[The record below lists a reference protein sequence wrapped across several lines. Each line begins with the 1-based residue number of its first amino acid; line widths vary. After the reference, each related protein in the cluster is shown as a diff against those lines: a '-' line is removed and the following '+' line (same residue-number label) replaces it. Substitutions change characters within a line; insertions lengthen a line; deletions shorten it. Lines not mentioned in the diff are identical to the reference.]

1 MICYIYNAKYCWKIP
16 TGWVSC
22 GRTTQWPLSDPPGP
36 SIFLGRS
43 RFYRSKVLL
52 SEKSVDGA
60 QLYKYVSSSRDRCIR
75 FPCVSC
81 CSTIARKRRV
91 YGSWNCQKLGQRK
104 ESSTAAKTEA
114 RICQIWFRTSRSW
127 PYGQGILDGVS
138 IYMWWSK
145 DLGSCIA
152 NKTGLNMHFD
162 KISPSFLSL
171 DHVSVEHFRDI
182 FNFMVIV
189 IT

>member
-1 MICYIYNAKYCWKIP
+1 MVLEDGIITHFHEERDIAFASDFCNNYSHPGSPASLFLTSPLPCVPYVMFSSPSSRVPKSQVP
-16 TGWVSC
+16 THASRC
-22 GRTTQWPLSDPPGP
+22 PRPLVPVPLLYTA

-114 RICQIWFRTSRSW
+114 RICQI
-127 PYGQGILDGVS
+127 
-138 IYMWWSK
+138 
-145 DLGSCIA
+145 
-152 NKTGLNMHFD
+152 
-162 KISPSFLSL
+162 
-171 DHVSVEHFRDI
+171 
-182 FNFMVIV
+182 
-189 IT
+189 

>member
-22 GRTTQWPLSDPPGP
+22 GRTTQWPLSDPPA
-36 SIFLGRS
+36 FDFLLGRS

-60 QLYKYVSSSRDRCIR
+60 QLYNYVSSSRDRCIR

-91 YGSWNCQKLGQRK
+91 YGSWNSQKLGQRK

-114 RICQIWFRTSRSW
+114 WICQIWFRTSRSW

-138 IYMWWSK
+138 IYMWWTK
-145 DLGSCIA
+145 ILVPVLQIKQALICILI
-152 NKTGLNMHFD
+152 K
-162 KISPSFLSL
+162 
-171 DHVSVEHFRDI
+171 
-182 FNFMVIV
+182 
-189 IT
+189 

>member
-1 MICYIYNAKYCWKIP
+1 MIGSIYNAKYRWKIP

-22 GRTTQWPLSDPPGP
+22 GRATQWPLSDPPRI
-36 SIFLGRS
+36 SILLGRS
-43 RFYRSKVLL
+43 CFYRSKVLL

-91 YGSWNCQKLGQRK
+91 YGSWNSQKLGQRK

-114 RICQIWFRTSRSW
+114 WISQIWFRTSRSW
-127 PYGQGILDGVS
+127 PYGQGILGGVS
-138 IYMWWSK
+138 IYMWW
-145 DLGSCIA
+145 
-152 NKTGLNMHFD
+152 T
-162 KISPSFLSL
+162 KILVPVL
-171 DHVSVEHFRDI
+171 
-182 FNFMVIV
+182 
-189 IT
+189 